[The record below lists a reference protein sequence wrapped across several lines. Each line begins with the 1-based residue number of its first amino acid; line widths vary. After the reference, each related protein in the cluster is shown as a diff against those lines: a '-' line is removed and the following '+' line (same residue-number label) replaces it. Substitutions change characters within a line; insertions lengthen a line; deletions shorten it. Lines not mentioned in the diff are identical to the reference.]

1 MPVRRWGLNQVG
13 KRRPGRGINGDQRRG
28 AYIFTASIVV
38 LIVVAFLVKWWL
50 A

>member
-1 MPVRRWGLNQVG
+1 MGPEPSREAPSWC
-13 KRRPGRGINGDQRRG
+13 GINADQRRG
-28 AYIFTASIVV
+28 AYIFTALIVV